1 MTPVDIKIEKLQKS
15 DIDIVAAL
23 LADTFETNPAYALIF
38 KKKDALWDGLYWLFK
53 TNLLLINKRGT
64 VTSVAKEK
72 ASGNIIGVYS
82 LLPPG
87 GVKSTFSD
95 YLHIDLPQFILK
107 FGFRTL
113 QKMLG
118 MDSYNKQLLNE
129 AIHTNEYYYLSMVAI
144 KQEYRGAGIGSFMIR
159 NCIDELKSSD
169 RKCHLVGLT
178 TQLPENVTF
187 YTKLGFQKLNE
198 GEVQFK
204 KDRYYNYNI
213 KFDLLPL
220 SV

>member
-1 MTPVDIKIEKLQKS
+1 MTSADVKIEKLQQS
-15 DIDIVAAL
+15 DIEIVAAL
-23 LADTFETNPAYALIF
+23 LANTFETNPAYALIF
-38 KKKDALWDGLYWLFK
+38 KKKDTLWDGLYWLFK
-53 TNLLLINKRGT
+53 TNLILINKRGT

-72 ASGNIIGVYS
+72 ATGNIIGVYS

-87 GVKSTFSD
+87 GVKSAFSD
-95 YLHIDLPQFILK
+95 YLHIDLPQFIVK
-107 FGFRTL
+107 FGFGTL

-144 KQEYRGAGIGSFMIR
+144 KQEYRGEGIGSFMIR
-159 NCIDELKSSD
+159 NCIDELKSRE

-187 YTKLGFQKLNE
+187 YAKLGFQKLNE

-204 KDRYYNYNI
+204 ENRYYNYNI
-213 KFDLLPL
+213 KYDL
-220 SV
+220 

>member
-1 MTPVDIKIEKLQKS
+1 MTSADVKIEKLQQS
-15 DIDIVAAL
+15 DIEIVAAL

-38 KKKDALWDGLYWLFK
+38 KKKDTLWDGLYWLFK
-53 TNLLLINKRGT
+53 TNLILINKRGT

-72 ASGNIIGVYS
+72 ATGNIIGVYS

-87 GVKSTFSD
+87 GVKSAFSD
-95 YLHIDLPQFILK
+95 YWHIDLPQFIVK
-107 FGFRTL
+107 FGFGTL

-144 KQEYRGAGIGSFMIR
+144 KQEYRGEGIGSFMIR
-159 NCIDELKSSD
+159 NCIDELKSRE

-187 YTKLGFQKLNE
+187 YAKLGFQKLNE

-204 KDRYYNYNI
+204 ENRYFNYNI
-213 KFDLLPL
+213 KYDL
-220 SV
+220 

>member
-1 MTPVDIKIEKLQKS
+1 MTSADVKIEKLQQS
-15 DIDIVAAL
+15 DIEIVAAL

-38 KKKDALWDGLYWLFK
+38 KKKDTLWDGLYWLFK
-53 TNLLLINKRGT
+53 TNLILINKRGT

-72 ASGNIIGVYS
+72 ATGNIIGVYS

-87 GVKSTFSD
+87 GVKSAFSD
-95 YLHIDLPQFILK
+95 YLQIDLPRFIVK
-107 FGFRTL
+107 FGFGTL

-144 KQEYRGAGIGSFMIR
+144 KQEYRGEGIGSFMIR
-159 NCIDELKSSD
+159 NCIDELKSRE

-187 YTKLGFQKLNE
+187 YAKLGFQKLNE

-204 KDRYYNYNI
+204 ESRYYNYNI
-213 KFDLLPL
+213 KYDL
-220 SV
+220 

>member
-1 MTPVDIKIEKLQKS
+1 MTSADVKIEKLQQS
-15 DIDIVAAL
+15 DIEIVAAL

-38 KKKDALWDGLYWLFK
+38 KKKDTLWDGLYWLFK
-53 TNLLLINKRGT
+53 TNLILINKRGT

-72 ASGNIIGVYS
+72 ATGNIIGVYS

-87 GVKSTFSD
+87 GVKSAFSD
-95 YLHIDLPQFILK
+95 YWHIDLPQFIVK
-107 FGFRTL
+107 FGFGTL

-144 KQEYRGAGIGSFMIR
+144 KQEYRGGGIGSFMIR
-159 NCIDELKSSD
+159 NCIDELKSRE

-187 YTKLGFQKLNE
+187 YAKLGFQKLNE

-204 KDRYYNYNI
+204 ENRYFNYNI
-213 KFDLLPL
+213 KYDL
-220 SV
+220 

>member
-1 MTPVDIKIEKLQKS
+1 MTSADVKIEKLQQS
-15 DIDIVAAL
+15 DIEKVAAL

-38 KKKDALWDGLYWLFK
+38 KKKDTLWDGLYWLFK
-53 TNLLLINKRGT
+53 TNLILINKRGT

-72 ASGNIIGVYS
+72 ATGNIIGVYS

-87 GVKSTFSD
+87 GVKSAFID
-95 YLHIDLPQFILK
+95 YWHIDLPQFIVK
-107 FGFRTL
+107 FGFGTL

-144 KQEYRGAGIGSFMIR
+144 KQEYRGEGIGSFIIR
-159 NCIDELKSSD
+159 NCIDELKSRE

-187 YTKLGFQKLNE
+187 YAKLGFQKLNE

-204 KDRYYNYNI
+204 ENRYYNYNI
-213 KFDLLPL
+213 KYDL
-220 SV
+220 

>member
-1 MTPVDIKIEKLQKS
+1 MTSADVKIEKLQQS
-15 DIDIVAAL
+15 DIEIVAAL

-38 KKKDALWDGLYWLFK
+38 KKKDTLWDGLYWLFK
-53 TNLLLINKRGT
+53 TNLILINKRGT

-72 ASGNIIGVYS
+72 ATGNIIGVYS

-87 GVKSTFSD
+87 GVKSAFSD
-95 YLHIDLPQFILK
+95 YWHIDLPQFIVK
-107 FGFRTL
+107 FGFGTL

-144 KQEYRGAGIGSFMIR
+144 KQEYRGEGIGSFMIR
-159 NCIDELKSSD
+159 NCIDELKSRE

-187 YTKLGFQKLNE
+187 YAKLGFQKLNE

-204 KDRYYNYNI
+204 ENRYYNYNI
-213 KFDLLPL
+213 KFDL
-220 SV
+220 

>member
-1 MTPVDIKIEKLQKS
+1 MTSIDVKIEKLQQSHIEK
-15 DIDIVAAL
+15 VAAL

-38 KKKDALWDGLYWLFK
+38 KKKDTLWDGLYWLFK
-53 TNLLLINKRGT
+53 TNLILINKRGT

-72 ASGNIIGVYS
+72 ATGNIIGVYS

-87 GVKSTFSD
+87 GVKSAFSD
-95 YLHIDLPQFILK
+95 YLHIDLPQFIVK
-107 FGFRTL
+107 FGFGTL

-144 KQEYRGAGIGSFMIR
+144 KQEYRGEGIGSFMIR
-159 NCIDELKSSD
+159 NCIDELKSRE

-187 YTKLGFQKLNE
+187 YAKLGFQKLNE

-204 KDRYYNYNI
+204 ENRYYNYNI
-213 KFDLLPL
+213 KYDL
-220 SV
+220 

>member
-1 MTPVDIKIEKLQKS
+1 MTSADVKIEKLQQS
-15 DIDIVAAL
+15 DIEKVAAL

-38 KKKDALWDGLYWLFK
+38 KKKDTLWDGLYWLFK
-53 TNLLLINKRGT
+53 TNLILINKRGT

-72 ASGNIIGVYS
+72 ATGNIIGVYS

-87 GVKSTFSD
+87 GVKSAFSD
-95 YLHIDLPQFILK
+95 YWHIDLPQFIVK
-107 FGFRTL
+107 FGFGTL

-144 KQEYRGAGIGSFMIR
+144 KQEYRGEGIGSFMIR
-159 NCIDELKSSD
+159 NCIDELKSRE

-187 YTKLGFQKLNE
+187 YAKLGFQKLNE

-204 KDRYYNYNI
+204 ENRYYNYNI
-213 KFDLLPL
+213 KFDL
-220 SV
+220 

>member
-1 MTPVDIKIEKLQKS
+1 MI
-15 DIDIVAAL
+15 
-23 LADTFETNPAYALIF
+23 
-38 KKKDALWDGLYWLFK
+38 
-53 TNLLLINKRGT
+53 LINKRGT

-72 ASGNIIGVYS
+72 ATGNIIGVYS

-87 GVKSTFSD
+87 GVKSAFSD
-95 YLHIDLPQFILK
+95 YWHIDLPQFIVK
-107 FGFRTL
+107 FGFGTL

-129 AIHTNEYYYLSMVAI
+129 AIRTNEYYYLSMVAI
-144 KQEYRGAGIGSFMIR
+144 KQEYRGEGIGSFMIR
-159 NCIDELKSSD
+159 NCIDELKSRE

-187 YTKLGFQKLNE
+187 YAKLGFQKLNE

-204 KDRYYNYNI
+204 ESRYYNYNI
-213 KFDLLPL
+213 KYDL
-220 SV
+220 

>member
-1 MTPVDIKIEKLQKS
+1 MTSADVKIEKLQQS
-15 DIDIVAAL
+15 DIEKVAAL

-38 KKKDALWDGLYWLFK
+38 KKKDTLWDGLYWLFK
-53 TNLLLINKRGT
+53 TNLILINKRGT

-72 ASGNIIGVYS
+72 ATGNIIGVYS
-82 LLPPG
+82 LLPPC
-87 GVKSTFSD
+87 GVESAFSD
-95 YLHIDLPQFILK
+95 YWHIDLPQFIVK
-107 FGFRTL
+107 FGFGTL

-144 KQEYRGAGIGSFMIR
+144 KQEYRGEGIGSFMIR
-159 NCIDELKSSD
+159 NCIDELKSRE

-187 YTKLGFQKLNE
+187 YAKLGFQKLNE

-204 KDRYYNYNI
+204 ENRYYNYNI
-213 KFDLLPL
+213 KYDL
-220 SV
+220 

>member
-1 MTPVDIKIEKLQKS
+1 MTSADVKIEKLQQS
-15 DIDIVAAL
+15 DIEKVAAL

-38 KKKDALWDGLYWLFK
+38 KKKDTLWDGLYWLFK
-53 TNLLLINKRGT
+53 TNLILINKRGT

-72 ASGNIIGVYS
+72 ATGNIIGVYS

-87 GVKSTFSD
+87 GVKSAFSD
-95 YLHIDLPQFILK
+95 YWHIDLPQFIVK
-107 FGFRTL
+107 FGFGTL

-144 KQEYRGAGIGSFMIR
+144 KQEYRGEGIGSFIIR
-159 NCIDELKSSD
+159 NCIDELKSRE

-187 YTKLGFQKLNE
+187 YAKLGFQKLNE

-204 KDRYYNYNI
+204 ENRYYNYNI
-213 KFDLLPL
+213 KYDL
-220 SV
+220 

>member
-1 MTPVDIKIEKLQKS
+1 MTSVDVKIEKLQQS
-15 DIDIVAAL
+15 DIEIVAAL

-38 KKKDALWDGLYWLFK
+38 KKKDTLWDGLYWLFK
-53 TNLLLINKRGT
+53 TNLILINKRET

-72 ASGNIIGVYS
+72 ATGNIIGVYS

-87 GVKSTFSD
+87 GVKSAFSD
-95 YLHIDLPQFILK
+95 YLHIDLPQFIVK
-107 FGFRTL
+107 FGFGTL

-144 KQEYRGAGIGSFMIR
+144 KQEYRGEGIGSFMIR
-159 NCIDELKSSD
+159 NCIDELKSRE

-187 YTKLGFQKLNE
+187 YAKLGFQKLNE

-204 KDRYYNYNI
+204 ENRYYNYNI
-213 KFDLLPL
+213 KYNL
-220 SV
+220 

>member
-1 MTPVDIKIEKLQKS
+1 MTSADVKIEKLQQS
-15 DIDIVAAL
+15 DIEIVAAL

-38 KKKDALWDGLYWLFK
+38 KKKDTLWDGLYWLFK
-53 TNLLLINKRGT
+53 TNLILINKRGT

-72 ASGNIIGVYS
+72 ATGNIIGVYS

-87 GVKSTFSD
+87 GVKSAFSD
-95 YLHIDLPQFILK
+95 YWHIDLPQFIVK
-107 FGFRTL
+107 FGFGTL

-129 AIHTNEYYYLSMVAI
+129 AIRTNEYYYLSMVAI
-144 KQEYRGAGIGSFMIR
+144 KQEYRGEGIGSFMIR
-159 NCIDELKSSD
+159 NCIDELKSRE

-187 YTKLGFQKLNE
+187 YAKLGFQKLNE

-204 KDRYYNYNI
+204 ENRYYNYNI
-213 KFDLLPL
+213 KYDL
-220 SV
+220 

>member
-1 MTPVDIKIEKLQKS
+1 MTSADVKIEKLQQS
-15 DIDIVAAL
+15 DIEKVAAL

-38 KKKDALWDGLYWLFK
+38 KKKDTLWDGLYWLFK
-53 TNLLLINKRGT
+53 TNLILINKRGT

-72 ASGNIIGVYS
+72 ATGNIIGVYS

-87 GVKSTFSD
+87 GVKSAFSD
-95 YLHIDLPQFILK
+95 YWHIDLPQFIVK
-107 FGFRTL
+107 FGFGTL
-113 QKMLG
+113 QKMLE

-144 KQEYRGAGIGSFMIR
+144 KQEYRGEGIGSFMIR
-159 NCIDELKSSD
+159 NCIDELKSRE

-178 TQLPENVTF
+178 TQLTENVTF
-187 YTKLGFQKLNE
+187 YAKLGFQKLNE

-204 KDRYYNYNI
+204 ENRYYNYNI
-213 KFDLLPL
+213 KYDL
-220 SV
+220 

>member
-1 MTPVDIKIEKLQKS
+1 MTSADVKIEKLQQS
-15 DIDIVAAL
+15 DIEKVAAL

-38 KKKDALWDGLYWLFK
+38 KKKDTLWDGLYWLFK
-53 TNLLLINKRGT
+53 TNLILINKRGT

-72 ASGNIIGVYS
+72 ATGNIIGVYS

-87 GVKSTFSD
+87 GVKSAFSD
-95 YLHIDLPQFILK
+95 YLYIDLPRFIIK
-107 FGFRTL
+107 FGFGTL

-144 KQEYRGAGIGSFMIR
+144 KQEYRGEGIGSFMIR
-159 NCIDELKSSD
+159 NCIDELKSRE

-187 YTKLGFQKLNE
+187 YAKLGFQKLNE

-204 KDRYYNYNI
+204 ENRYYNYNI
-213 KFDLLPL
+213 KYDL
-220 SV
+220 

>member
-1 MTPVDIKIEKLQKS
+1 MTSADVKIEKLQQS
-15 DIDIVAAL
+15 DIEIVAAL

-38 KKKDALWDGLYWLFK
+38 KKKDTLWDGLYWLFK
-53 TNLLLINKRGT
+53 TNLILINKRGT

-72 ASGNIIGVYS
+72 ATGNIIGVYS

-87 GVKSTFSD
+87 GVKSAFSD
-95 YLHIDLPQFILK
+95 YWHIDLPQFIVK
-107 FGFRTL
+107 FGFGTL

-144 KQEYRGAGIGSFMIR
+144 KQEYRGEGIGSFMIR
-159 NCIDELKSSD
+159 NCIDELKSRE

-187 YTKLGFQKLNE
+187 YAKLGFQKLNE

-204 KDRYYNYNI
+204 ENRYYNYNI
-213 KFDLLPL
+213 KYDL
-220 SV
+220 

>member
-1 MTPVDIKIEKLQKS
+1 MTSADVKIEKLQQS
-15 DIDIVAAL
+15 DIEKVAAL

-38 KKKDALWDGLYWLFK
+38 KKKDTLWDGLYWLFK
-53 TNLLLINKRGT
+53 TNLILINKRGT

-72 ASGNIIGVYS
+72 ATGNIIGVYS

-87 GVKSTFSD
+87 GVKSAFSD
-95 YLHIDLPQFILK
+95 YWHIDLPQFIVK
-107 FGFRTL
+107 FGFGTL
-113 QKMLG
+113 QKMLE

-144 KQEYRGAGIGSFMIR
+144 KQEYRGEGIGSFMIR
-159 NCIDELKSSD
+159 NCIDELKSRE

-187 YTKLGFQKLNE
+187 YAKLGFQKLNE

-204 KDRYYNYNI
+204 ENRYYNYNI
-213 KFDLLPL
+213 KYDL
-220 SV
+220 

>member
-1 MTPVDIKIEKLQKS
+1 MTSIDVKIEKLQQS
-15 DIDIVAAL
+15 DIEIVAAL

-38 KKKDALWDGLYWLFK
+38 KKKDTLWDGLYWLFK
-53 TNLLLINKRGT
+53 TNLILINKRGT

-72 ASGNIIGVYS
+72 ATGNIIGVYS

-87 GVKSTFSD
+87 GVKSAFSD
-95 YLHIDLPQFILK
+95 YLHIDLPQFIVK
-107 FGFRTL
+107 FGFGTL

-118 MDSYNKQLLNE
+118 MGSYNKQLLNE

-144 KQEYRGAGIGSFMIR
+144 KQEYRGEGIGSFMIR
-159 NCIDELKSSD
+159 NCIDELKSRE

-187 YTKLGFQKLNE
+187 YAKLGFQKLNE

-204 KDRYYNYNI
+204 ENRYYNYNI
-213 KFDLLPL
+213 KFDL
-220 SV
+220 

>member
-1 MTPVDIKIEKLQKS
+1 MTSADVKIEKLQQS
-15 DIDIVAAL
+15 DIEIVAAL

-38 KKKDALWDGLYWLFK
+38 KKKDTLWDGLYWLFK
-53 TNLLLINKRGT
+53 TNLILINKRGT

-72 ASGNIIGVYS
+72 ATGNIIGVYS

-87 GVKSTFSD
+87 GVKSAFSD
-95 YLHIDLPQFILK
+95 YLYIDLPRFIIK
-107 FGFRTL
+107 FGFGTL

-144 KQEYRGAGIGSFMIR
+144 KQEYRGEGIGSFMIR
-159 NCIDELKSSD
+159 NCIDELKSRE

-187 YTKLGFQKLNE
+187 YAKLGFQKLNE

-204 KDRYYNYNI
+204 ESRYYNYNI
-213 KFDLLPL
+213 KYDL
-220 SV
+220 

>member
-1 MTPVDIKIEKLQKS
+1 MTSADVKIEKLQQS
-15 DIDIVAAL
+15 DIEIVAAL

-38 KKKDALWDGLYWLFK
+38 KKKDTLWDGLYWLFK
-53 TNLLLINKRGT
+53 TNLILINKRGT

-72 ASGNIIGVYS
+72 ATGNIIGVYS

-87 GVKSTFSD
+87 GVKSAFSD
-95 YLHIDLPQFILK
+95 YLHIDLPQFIVK
-107 FGFRTL
+107 FGFGTL

-144 KQEYRGAGIGSFMIR
+144 KQEYRGEGIGSFMIR
-159 NCIDELKSSD
+159 NCIDELKSRE

-187 YTKLGFQKLNE
+187 YAKLGFQKLNE

-204 KDRYYNYNI
+204 ENRYYNYNI
-213 KFDLLPL
+213 KYDL
-220 SV
+220 

>member
-1 MTPVDIKIEKLQKS
+1 MGITSADVKIEKLQQS
-15 DIDIVAAL
+15 DIEKVAAL

-38 KKKDALWDGLYWLFK
+38 KKKDTLWDGLYWLFK
-53 TNLLLINKRGT
+53 TNLILINKRGT

-72 ASGNIIGVYS
+72 ATGNIIGVYS

-87 GVKSTFSD
+87 GVKSAFSD
-95 YLHIDLPQFILK
+95 YWHIDLPQFIVK
-107 FGFRTL
+107 FGFGTL
-113 QKMLG
+113 QKMLE

-144 KQEYRGAGIGSFMIR
+144 KQEYRGEGIGSFMIR
-159 NCIDELKSSD
+159 NCIDELKSRE

-187 YTKLGFQKLNE
+187 YAKLGFQKLNE

-204 KDRYYNYNI
+204 ENRYYNYNI
-213 KFDLLPL
+213 KYDL
-220 SV
+220 

>member
-1 MTPVDIKIEKLQKS
+1 MTSADVKIEKLQQS
-15 DIDIVAAL
+15 DIEIVAAL

-38 KKKDALWDGLYWLFK
+38 KKKDTLWDGLYWLFK
-53 TNLLLINKRGT
+53 TNLVLINKRGT

-72 ASGNIIGVYS
+72 ATGNIIGVYS

-87 GVKSTFSD
+87 GVKSAFSD
-95 YLHIDLPQFILK
+95 YLHIDLPQFIVK
-107 FGFRTL
+107 FGFGTL

-144 KQEYRGAGIGSFMIR
+144 KQEYRGEGIGSFMIR
-159 NCIDELKSSD
+159 NCIDELKSRE

-178 TQLPENVTF
+178 TQLTENVTF
-187 YTKLGFQKLNE
+187 YAKLGFQKLNE

-204 KDRYYNYNI
+204 ENRYYNYNI
-213 KFDLLPL
+213 KYDL
-220 SV
+220 